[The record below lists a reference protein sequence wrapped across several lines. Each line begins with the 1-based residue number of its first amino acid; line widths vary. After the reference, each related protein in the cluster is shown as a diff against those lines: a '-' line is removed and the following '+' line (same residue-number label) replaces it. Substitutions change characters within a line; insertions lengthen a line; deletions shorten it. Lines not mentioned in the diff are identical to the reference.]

1 MNMEYLRNMIM
12 GMRYQNGQEIDPDK
26 MTYEELLEL
35 EEKMGS
41 VSKGL
46 TEEQFDLIV
55 KIEAKDLNEVCSI
68 CYYNVKEGE
77 QVIQLP
83 CQHYFHVDCIKEWLI
98 KQRTC
103 PMCKQ

>member
-1 MNMEYLRNMIM
+1 
-12 GMRYQNGQEIDPDK
+12 

-35 EEKMGS
+35 EEQMGS

-46 TEEQFDLIV
+46 TEEQFNQIV
-55 KIEAKDLNEVCSI
+55 KIEAKGLDEVCSI

-83 CQHYFHVDCIKEWLI
+83 CRHYFHVDCIKEWLF
-98 KQRTC
+98 KERSC
-103 PMCKQ
+103 PMCKQEIFHREATPHKRDELPPAN